1 MKNLRQEAILKIID
15 TQSVFTQEM
24 LVELLQKQG
33 WNVTQATVSR
43 DIKALGLRKASDGK
57 GAHYVKPNGGSAP
70 QPIASQA
77 NTILSNGIIEVQNA
91 QNFVIVKCY
100 AGMAGAVCAAI
111 DNLHF
116 PGVAGSIAG
125 DDTIFICTFDND
137 FAIKVKDQIQAIK
150 E

>member
-1 MKNLRQEAILKIID
+1 MKNLRQEAILKIIEA
-15 TQSVFTQEM
+15 QPVFTQEM
-24 LVELLQKQG
+24 LVELLQQQG
-33 WNVTQATVSR
+33 WNVTQATISR
-43 DIKALGLRKASDGK
+43 DIKALGLKKASDGN
-57 GAHYVKPNGGSAP
+57 GARYVKPNAGVAP
-70 QPIASQA
+70 QPIASQV
-77 NTILSNGIIEVQNA
+77 NSILSNGIVEVQNA

-137 FAIKVKDQIQAIK
+137 TADKVKEQIKSIK

>member
-1 MKNLRQEAILKIID
+1 MKNLRRDAILKIIEE
-15 TQSVFTQEM
+15 QAVYTQEM
-24 LVELLQKQG
+24 LVMLLQEQG

-43 DIKALGLRKASDGK
+43 DIKALGLRKASDGQSPRYVRPSG
-57 GAHYVKPNGGSAP
+57 GAAP
-70 QPIASQA
+70 QPIASHA
-77 NTILSNGIIEVQNA
+77 NTILINGIIEVKNA

-116 PGVAGSIAG
+116 QGVAGSIAG
-125 DDTIFICTFDND
+125 DDTIFICTMDND
-137 FAIKVKDQIQAIK
+137 FAAKVKEQILSIK

>member
-1 MKNLRQEAILKIID
+1 MKNLRQDAILRIID
-15 TQSVFTQEM
+15 KQAVFTQDM
-24 LVELLQKQG
+24 LVQLLQEQG

-57 GAHYVKPNGGSAP
+57 GTRYVKPSSIGAP
-70 QPIASQA
+70 HPIPSQA
-77 NTILSNGIIEVQNA
+77 NTILTNGIIEVQNA

-137 FAIKVKDQIQAIK
+137 FAEKVKAQIISIK